1 MIIHL
6 LFNTYIYIYHYLLRT
21 DININFTNIY
31 CKKTA
36 CHHYLIRTGSNIN
49 FNDIPV
55 PIKAC
60 HHHLPRTG
68 ANINFNYILVPIK
81 ACHHHLSRT
90 DSYIRLTTYNTT
102 SSARPPWEMH
112 YIKKATKVYLPLRL
126 FYYLNVAPSL
136 CSNALTI
143 LSWTLFTSLS
153 FNVLFGSLYTIE

>member
-36 CHHYLIRTGSNIN
+36 CHHYLPRTGANIN
-49 FNDIPV
+49 FNNIPV

-60 HHHLPRTG
+60 HH
-68 ANINFNYILVPIK
+68 Y
-81 ACHHHLSRT
+81 LSRT

-102 SSARPPWEMH
+102 SSARPSWEIH
-112 YIKKATKVYLPLRL
+112 YIKESHKGISPLMAFL
-126 FYYLNVAPSL
+126 
-136 CSNALTI
+136 
-143 LSWTLFTSLS
+143 LS
-153 FNVLFGSLYTIE
+153 